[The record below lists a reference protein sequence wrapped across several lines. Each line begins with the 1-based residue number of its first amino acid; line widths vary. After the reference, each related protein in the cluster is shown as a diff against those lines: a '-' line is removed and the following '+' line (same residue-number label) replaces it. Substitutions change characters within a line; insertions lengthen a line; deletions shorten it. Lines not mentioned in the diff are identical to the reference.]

1 MKKLWSVIW
10 RFISENRMYSAYEKY
25 VDWETMIM
33 CRDEVGTFDWFKL
46 NKIIKVK
53 FLKPNENVSTN
64 GEVLTEVDI
73 EFDDILK
80 LINQIENDHN
90 GLGRNLHKEAF
101 TGIDYLGNKVQFS
114 SYVIWQEDGKIFK
127 FNFNSDLIPF
137 DSEILRRNR
146 DSKIISII

>member
-1 MKKLWSVIW
+1 MNI
-10 RFISENRMYSAYEKY
+10 
-25 VDWETMIM
+25 
-33 CRDEVGTFDWFKL
+33 

-53 FLKPNENVSTN
+53 FLKPNESVLTN

-80 LINQIENDHN
+80 LINQIENER

-146 DSKIISII
+146 DSKISSII

>member
-1 MKKLWSVIW
+1 MNI
-10 RFISENRMYSAYEKY
+10 
-25 VDWETMIM
+25 
-33 CRDEVGTFDWFKL
+33 

-53 FLKPNENVSTN
+53 FLKPQESVSTT

-73 EFDDILK
+73 VFEDMLK
-80 LINQIENDHN
+80 LIDEIENTRN

-101 TGIDYLGNKVQFS
+101 TGLDYLGNKVQFS

-146 DSKIISII
+146 DSKISSII

>member
-1 MKKLWSVIW
+1 MNI
-10 RFISENRMYSAYEKY
+10 
-25 VDWETMIM
+25 
-33 CRDEVGTFDWFKL
+33 

-73 EFDDILK
+73 EIDDILK
-80 LINQIENDHN
+80 LINQIENDRN

-146 DSKIISII
+146 DSKISSII

>member
-1 MKKLWSVIW
+1 MDI
-10 RFISENRMYSAYEKY
+10 
-25 VDWETMIM
+25 
-33 CRDEVGTFDWFKL
+33 

-53 FLKPNENVSTN
+53 FLKQQEIISTT

-80 LINQIENDHN
+80 LINQIEIDRN

-114 SYVIWQEDGKIFK
+114 SYVVWQEDGEIFK

-137 DSEILRRNR
+137 DSEILKRSR
-146 DSKIISII
+146 DSKISSII

>member
-1 MKKLWSVIW
+1 MDI
-10 RFISENRMYSAYEKY
+10 
-25 VDWETMIM
+25 
-33 CRDEVGTFDWFKL
+33 

-53 FLKPNENVSTN
+53 FLKQQEVISTT

-80 LINQIENDHN
+80 LINQIEIDRN

-114 SYVIWQEDGKIFK
+114 SYVVWQEDGEIFK

-137 DSEILRRNR
+137 DSEILKRSR

>member
-1 MKKLWSVIW
+1 MNI
-10 RFISENRMYSAYEKY
+10 
-25 VDWETMIM
+25 
-33 CRDEVGTFDWFKL
+33 

-53 FLKPNENVSTN
+53 FLKPNESVLTN

-80 LINQIENDHN
+80 LINQIENER

-146 DSKIISII
+146 DSNINSII

>member
-1 MKKLWSVIW
+1 MNIN
-10 RFISENRMYSAYEKY
+10 I
-25 VDWETMIM
+25 
-33 CRDEVGTFDWFKL
+33 

-53 FLKPNENVSTN
+53 FLKPNESVLTN

-80 LINQIENDHN
+80 LINQIENER

-114 SYVIWQEDGKIFK
+114 SYVIWQEYGEIFK
-127 FNFNSDLIPF
+127 FNFNSDLVPF

-146 DSKIISII
+146 DTKISSII

>member
-1 MKKLWSVIW
+1 MDI
-10 RFISENRMYSAYEKY
+10 
-25 VDWETMIM
+25 
-33 CRDEVGTFDWFKL
+33 

-53 FLKPNENVSTN
+53 FLKQQEVISTT

-80 LINQIENDHN
+80 LINQIEIDRN

-114 SYVIWQEDGKIFK
+114 SYVVWQEDGEIFK

-137 DSEILRRNR
+137 DSEILKRSR
-146 DSKIISII
+146 DSKISSII